1 MESSSSASQQ
11 AVGRGGQLEQP
22 ATSAVMIDEP
32 ARTVVDRLSAARQDA
47 AVSRELGRR
56 LRSVAR
62 EVDDLWRSSLQGQD
76 FDLVWRSSEASLAL
90 HRAVLALED
99 GASIG

>member
-1 MESSSSASQQ
+1 
-11 AVGRGGQLEQP
+11 
-22 ATSAVMIDEP
+22 MIDEP